1 MIVKRKERAMKHD
14 FESKEWAD
22 NHHKLSEG
30 IDCLLGLI
38 ARLIGRLFGMKS
50 GATKEH
56 RRASKL

>member
-1 MIVKRKERAMKHD
+1 MIVKPKERAMKHD

-30 IDCLLGLI
+30 IDGLFGLI
-38 ARLIGRLFGMKS
+38 VKLIGRMFGMKS
-50 GATKEH
+50 RVTKEH